1 MIGKQD
7 AIYIVA
13 AVAVVVL
20 LLLLVSALF
29 PQ

>member
-7 AIYIVA
+7 AIYILMA
-13 AVAVVVL
+13 LFVVVL
-20 LLLLVSALF
+20 LLWLFSTLF

>member
-7 AIYIVA
+7 AIYILMA
-13 AVAVVVL
+13 LFVVVL
-20 LLLLVSALF
+20 LLWLFSALF